1 MIGYLDTSAF
11 VPLLV
16 AESTSAQCRR
26 FWDDA
31 DAVVSN
37 RLLYVEAAAALAQ
50 ARRMGRLSVR
60 AHRVSRQRVDEL
72 WAQLHVAEVD
82 QSAVARAAELA
93 DRFGLRGYDAVH
105 CACAEQLITEDVVAA
120 TGDRQLLDTWSTL
133 GLATYDPNLA
143 SSP

>member
-1 MIGYLDTSAF
+1 M
-11 VPLLV
+11 
-16 AESTSAQCRR
+16 
-26 FWDDA
+26 
-31 DAVVSN
+31 
-37 RLLYVEAAAALAQ
+37 
-50 ARRMGRLSVR
+50 
-60 AHRVSRQRVDEL
+60 

-120 TGDRQLLDTWSTL
+120 AGDRQLLDTWSTL
-133 GLATYDPNLA
+133 GLATYDTNLA